1 MRLRSDGTLQLA
13 PSDLSAHLACPHLT
27 TLSLAAARGE
37 IVKPKLDSPHRDLIF
52 RKGNEHEAAYLARLH
67 AEGRSIVRVPTYD
80 DEGFDA
86 GDAQQLTEEAIL
98 AGTAQVIYQPYLTDG
113 KWRGFADF
121 LERQPG
127 GCYEPVDT
135 KLARTAKPAHV
146 LQLLFYAE
154 QVARISGRPV
164 EHVHVENGLGERE
177 TFRVVEFDAYYRRVR
192 KRFLD
197 ALEAG
202 KETYGWPCG
211 HCGICDFRQMCWQ
224 QRVDDDHLTLVA
236 GMRRVQA
243 ETLMEAG
250 VSTLEALGDLRPR
263 DLEAWLKPG
272 TATSAESLETVRRQA
287 ESLEAVRHQA
297 ELQLR
302 GRREERHLFELLPDQ
317 EDRGFRLLPEPD
329 AGDVWF
335 DMEGHPFY
343 ETARGLEYLFGY
355 CFQDDAGEV
364 VYKAVWG
371 RDREGERVAFEQFV
385 DWVVARRA
393 LFPGLHVYH
402 YASYER
408 SALTRLMGEHGTR
421 EQEVDGFLREE
432 VLVDLYR
439 VVKQALRASTSS
451 YSIKEI
457 EKLYGFERTADVS
470 GGDESVVRFEEW
482 VETGDDAILE
492 EVERYNEEDCRSTF
506 ELHEWLRSIRPGE
519 VPWRLPPDQRE
530 RTEVAEERDAE
541 REALKA
547 RLLDGAEEGEPRRLL
562 ANLVDYHQRDQRPEW
577 WAWFQWPKLDDDEL
591 IRDRTAIGGLEWDG
605 KPPEDELQ
613 SHAYRMTFPQQE
625 HKIEHQGFDPETR
638 AGFRARVDDDNGVVT
653 ILRGKKRVDE
663 PLPRGLT
670 PGQPIEDWV
679 KRRALMRFARAYAD
693 GDETAYPALVA
704 LLEQRPPD
712 VRLDLDPVGAV
723 LSLGAS
729 YRFVQGPPGSG
740 KTWQGARM
748 AIALMR
754 EGKRVGVTSLSHKAI
769 HNLLRAIQYEADA
782 QEFTFHGV
790 KRARDED
797 ESETEFTSRCIVSS
811 VDVDACADPAFD
823 LVAGTGWSLTREA
836 VDLHAAERPIDVL
849 FVDEAGQLSL
859 ADVLAAGT
867 CARSLVLLGDPNQLP
882 QVSQGS
888 HPENSGLSV
897 LQHLLGEHVTIPAGR
912 GLFLAETWR
921 LRPELCAFTSDAYY
935 EGRLEAAEVTSTRSL
950 EAGNGPVWLEVA
962 HEHRGQSSVEEA
974 DAVAASAAALVGS
987 PFTDKDGVTRPLR
1000 EDEVLV
1006 VAPYNAQVRTLRSR
1020 LPAAVRVGTV
1030 DKFQGQEAPAVV
1042 VSMASSTA
1050 EDAPRGVGFAFDRH
1064 RFNVATSRAQCRAVL
1079 ACTPALLD
1087 ADCRTIEQMRLV
1099 SAVCWFVELA
1109 EGKRP

>member
-1 MRLRSDGTLQLA
+1 M
-13 PSDLSAHLACPHLT
+13 
-27 TLSLAAARGE
+27 
-37 IVKPKLDSPHRDLIF
+37 
-52 RKGNEHEAAYLARLH
+52 
-67 AEGRSIVRVPTYD
+67 
-80 DEGFDA
+80 
-86 GDAQQLTEEAIL
+86 
-98 AGTAQVIYQPYLTDG
+98 
-113 KWRGFADF
+113 
-121 LERQPG
+121 
-127 GCYEPVDT
+127 
-135 KLARTAKPAHV
+135 
-146 LQLLFYAE
+146 FYAE
-154 QVARISGRPV
+154 QVARISGLPV
-164 EHVHVENGLGERE
+164 ERVHVENGLGERE
-177 TFRVVEFDAYYRRVR
+177 TFRVVEFEAYYRRVR
-192 KRFLD
+192 DRFLA
-197 ALEAG
+197 ALADER
-202 KETYGWPCG
+202 ETYGWPCG
-211 HCGICDFRQMCWQ
+211 HCGICDFRHMCWQ
-224 QRVDDDHLTLVA
+224 QRVDDDHLTRVA
-236 GMRRVQA
+236 GVRRNQA
-243 ETLMEAG
+243 EKLMAAG
-250 VSTLEALGDLRPR
+250 VDTLEKLGDLPPGTVVEEIRPEA
-263 DLEAWLKPG
+263 LEAI
-272 TATSAESLETVRRQA
+272 
-287 ESLEAVRHQA
+287 RHQA

-302 GRREERHLFELLPDQ
+302 GRREGRYLHELLPDQ
-317 EDRGFRLLPEPD
+317 VDRGFRLLPEPD

-343 ETARGLEYLFGY
+343 ETSRGLEYLFGF
-355 CFQDDAGEV
+355 CFRDDAGEV
-364 VYKAVWG
+364 VYRAVWG
-371 RDREGERVAFEQFV
+371 GDRDGERVAFERFV
-385 DWVVARRA
+385 DWVVERRTRY
-393 LFPGLHVYH
+393 PRMHVYH

-421 EQEVDGFLREE
+421 EQEVDDFLRQE

-439 VVKQALRASTSS
+439 VVKQALRASTDS
-451 YSIKEI
+451 YSIKAI

-482 VETGDDAILE
+482 VESGDNSILE
-492 EVERYNEEDCRSTF
+492 DVERYNEEDCRSTF
-506 ELHEWLRSIRPGE
+506 ELHEWLRSIRPND

-530 RTEVAEERDAE
+530 RTEAAEVRDAE

-547 RLLDGAEEGEPRRLL
+547 RLLVGAEEGEPRRLL

-605 KPPEDELQ
+605 NPPEVEAQ
-613 SHAYRMTFPQQE
+613 SHAYRLTFPPQE
-625 HKIEHQGFDPETR
+625 HKISDQAFDPDSR
-638 AGFRARVDDDNGVVT
+638 AGFRVRVDDDNGIVAL
-653 ILRGKKRVDE
+653 LRGKKRVDE

-670 PGQPIEDWV
+670 PGPPIEDWV
-679 KRRALMRFARAYAD
+679 KREALMRFARTYAA
-693 GDETAYPALVA
+693 GDEASYPALVA

-712 VRLDLDPVGAV
+712 VRLDVEPVAAG

-729 YRFVQGPPGSG
+729 YLFVQGPPGSG

-754 EGKRVGVTSLSHKAI
+754 EGRRVGVTSLSHKAI
-769 HNLLRAIQYEADA
+769 HNLLRAIQHEADA
-782 QEFTFHGV
+782 QDMFTFKGV

-797 ESETEFTSRCIVSS
+797 KSETEFTSRCIVSS

-867 CARSLVLLGDPNQLP
+867 SARSLVLLGDPNQLP
-882 QVSQGS
+882 QVSQGA

-897 LQHLLGEHVTIPAGR
+897 LQHLLGEHVTIPPGR

-921 LRPELCAFTSDAYY
+921 LRPELCDFTSDAYY
-935 EGRLEAAEVTSTRSL
+935 EGRLEPAAVTSDRTL
-950 EAGNGPVWLEVA
+950 AVGNGPVWLEVD

-974 DAVAASAAALVGS
+974 AAVEAAVADLVGS
-987 PFTDKDGVTRPLR
+987 PFTQEDGTTRPLR
-1000 EDEVLV
+1000 EADILV

-1020 LPAAVRVGTV
+1020 LPPAVQVGTV
-1030 DKFQGQEAPAVV
+1030 DKFQGQQAPVVV

-1050 EDAPRGVGFAFDRH
+1050 EDAPRGIGFAFDSH

-1087 ADCRTIEQMRLV
+1087 ADCKTIEQMRLV

-1109 EGKRP
+1109 EER